1 MPSFALACLL
11 LCPLLL
17 PAHAQDPQEV
27 APRAYRRGFE
37 NERVRVTRVHYEPR
51 EKIASHDH
59 PAGPTIYVY
68 LSDSGPV
75 RFVHTGDEAF
85 TLVRPPVRAGGFRLS
100 RGVAGETHSVES
112 LTDLPTDFLR
122 VELKGLNLERRYF
135 RGRFP
140 PEPRASR
147 RGSRR
152 VRYDDAL
159 IRVTSLTCAARRRC
173 EGLGSPDTASLLVAL
188 SPARLRQADA
198 GAEVRLA
205 LGETMWTEAGAGPA
219 FENAA
224 ARPAEFLRIDLKAA
238 AGR

>member
-11 LCPLLL
+11 LCPLL
-17 PAHAQDPQEV
+17 PPAQDPQAV
-27 APRAYRRGFE
+27 APRAYRRAFE

-59 PAGPTIYVY
+59 PEGPTIYVY

-75 RFVHTGDEAF
+75 RFVHTGDESF

-140 PEPRASR
+140 PQPRSSR
-147 RGSRR
+147 RVARR

-159 IRVTSLTCAARRRC
+159 IRVTSLTCAARGRC
-173 EGLGSPDTASLLVAL
+173 EGLAAPDAASLLIAL
-188 SPARLRQADA
+188 NPVLLRQAAA
-198 GAEVRLA
+198 GAEVRMET
-205 LGETMWTEAGAGPA
+205 GETMWTEAGAAPP
-219 FENAA
+219 FENAS

-238 AGR
+238 ANR